1 MTQVDPAE
9 VWLRSEM
16 DNRAFFPDG
25 SSLFQIRDAELGYGS
40 VLTVE
45 GLNLPLGQDQ
55 RVTISSTAQSTGM
68 GGSASYN
75 SSSNLPPPAFKSVI
89 PKFSSSSK
97 EPTVN
102 VKVVRATIDAFRA
115 GKADFTPE
123 AQMHLDITEST
134 ANVPH
139 VTKEVQQRCGDQY
152 KIVTADELD
161 LEDCEGTRGEYKN

>member
-16 DNRAFFPDG
+16 DSRAFFPDESG
-25 SSLFQIRDAELGYGS
+25 LFQIRDAELGYGS

-45 GLNLPLGQDQ
+45 GPNLPLGQAQ

-68 GGSASYN
+68 GGSSSYN

-89 PKFSSSSK
+89 PNFSSSSK

-123 AQMHLDITEST
+123 AQMHLDITE
-134 ANVPH
+134 
-139 VTKEVQQRCGDQY
+139 KQQMY
-152 KIVTADELD
+152 HM
-161 LEDCEGTRGEYKN
+161 

>member
-16 DNRAFFPDG
+16 DSGAFFPDESG
-25 SSLFQIRDAELGYGS
+25 LFQIRYAELGYGS

-45 GLNLPLGQDQ
+45 GLNLPLGQGQ
-55 RVTISSTAQSTGM
+55 HVSTAQSTGM

-89 PKFSSSSK
+89 LKFSSSSK

-134 ANVPH
+134 AN
-139 VTKEVQQRCGDQY
+139 
-152 KIVTADELD
+152 
-161 LEDCEGTRGEYKN
+161 